1 MYVMEWNIST
11 YKDQTS
17 QRVLKQH
24 TVQNSD
30 FHCPTAQ
37 NSDSHNCPTVK
48 KSDSMQKGKKIFPQ

>member
-17 QRVLKQH
+17 QRVLNSTLFK
-24 TVQNSD
+24 TVISTALR
-30 FHCPTAQ
+30 FRIVIPTTA
-37 NSDSHNCPTVK
+37 PRLK